1 MHLLQLSFVAGV
13 EGLAPKVHW
22 NKMPS
27 LIAAEVEGLAR
38 LSSPIFRFTFHLLR
52 ICLLL
57 LGGRAASSGEVGQ
70 GPLNH
75 RFGICIPM
83 PWVVYACGGPS
94 CASLSWV
101 SCNSYSNDSCNVL
114 CQLVV
119 CEVEGPSIHC
129 PSSPFQV
136 YFMSCSNC
144 CWCIGWVG
152 SSREVGPCSLNDC
165 LGICIGFILVVCAC

>member
-1 MHLLQLSFVAGV
+1 
-13 EGLAPKVHW
+13 
-22 NKMPS
+22 MPS

-38 LSSPIFRFTFHLLR
+38 LSSPIFRFTFHLLQLFVVAGWKGR
-52 ICLLL
+52 LFRGGWARSSQPSFWHLHSYALSCLCLRRPVMCFPL
-57 LGGRAASSGEVGQ
+57 LG
-70 GPLNH
+70 H
-75 RFGICIPM
+75 
-83 PWVVYACGGPS
+83 
-94 CASLSWV
+94 
-101 SCNSYSNDSCNVL
+101 YSNDSCNVL

-144 CWCIGWVG
+144 CCCVGWVG

-165 LGICIGFILVVCAC
+165 LGICIGFILVAC